1 MARRFQRLRRPPLGS
16 HPWWSFLNTSF
27 GLWVLSALFITTGGA
42 FISTRSECI
51 REAESDIQL
60 IHRLS
65 SEIFSRRLRII
76 AAAQETSNSIDFLK
90 IAKSTAFAN
99 FKEFDGQSMFSLVAQ
114 ESAVR
119 LHIKNDP
126 LTGKKRSLLEM
137 MNAIDLFI
145 DGSAFNIDIPE
156 RFIDREFES
165 FRPRSNQVMMTY
177 QKQQDSGRG
186 YVPACSIP
194 DLLERL
200 VTYTS
205 TTVEY
210 VGFKVSPEDK
220 VRFKGLIK

>member
-1 MARRFQRLRRPPLGS
+1 MGRRFQRLGRPPPDS
-16 HPWWSFLNTSF
+16 RPWWSFLNTSF

-76 AAAQETSNSIDFLK
+76 TAAQETSNSIDFLK
-90 IAKSTAFAN
+90 IARSTAFAN
-99 FKEFDGQSMFSLVAQ
+99 FKEFDGQSMLSLVAQ
-114 ESAVR
+114 ENAVR
-119 LHIKNDP
+119 LHIRNDP
-126 LTGKKRSLLEM
+126 LVAKKRPLLEM
-137 MNAIDLFI
+137 MNPIDLFV
-145 DGSAFNIDIPE
+145 DGSTFSIDE
-156 RFIDREFES
+156 RFIDRELES
-165 FRPRSNQVMMTY
+165 FWRKSEQVKMTY
-177 QKQQDSGRG
+177 EIQQDSGRG

-200 VTYTS
+200 FTYTS

-220 VRFKGLIK
+220 VRFKGLMK